1 MESILATK
9 EEVSKMQP
17 LKIKPPT
24 KLMEKELRI
33 IQSEV
38 GIEPLVV
45 EQVKTIK
52 TIMEETDA

>member
-1 MESILATK
+1 
-9 EEVSKMQP
+9 MQP